1 MTATDSFGRPFLI
14 SKAQDVI
21 AFKGLTTHSLR
32 ANLDRVAQRISCKNH
47 LAFPAYAAWGVRSQE
62 GQAEP
67 VALLLASVQ
76 NECNGEIIRLVIDSL
91 AVRKSWQGNGIAS
104 NLVNTATRW
113 ARKHNIHQVNLV
125 MPLGQLSTTALYR
138 ITKEESGWKDYP
150 GKTMVTLSDP
160 MKVGALLFRL
170 DRMAKRQKRIW
181 GWEIGPYP
189 EGTNT
194 ELKERI
200 DAVENNEIQKPY
212 DPRHPFEIGI
222 HSTKYSRILIAEGK
236 IIGWLVANQISTD
249 LLRYAK
255 AWVDPGWEKSG
266 GLLAMVADVMHSAHF
281 AGIDLQNINQRV
293 AQPIAKG
300 CFAFH
305 PDHINMPRM
314 SERHFRPASDQWVET
329 RIRSFQLSDKK

>member
-1 MTATDSFGRPFLI
+1 MADDEIHWFSIINSMMIVLFLSVMTALI
-14 SKAQDVI
+14 M
-21 AFKGLTTHSLR
+21 LR
-32 ANLDRVAQRISCKNH
+32 TLHRDITVYNQL
-47 LAFPAYAAWGVRSQE
+47 E
-62 GQAEP
+62 TAEET
-67 VALLLASVQ
+67 Q
-76 NECNGEIIRLVIDSL
+76 
-91 AVRKSWQGNGIAS
+91 
-104 NLVNTATRW
+104 
-113 ARKHNIHQVNLV
+113 
-125 MPLGQLSTTALYR
+125 
-138 ITKEESGWKDYP
+138 EESGWKDYP
-150 GKTMVTLSDP
+150 GKTIVTLSDP

-212 DPRHPFEIGI
+212 DPRHPFEVGI
-222 HSTKYSRILIAEGK
+222 HSTKHSRILIAEGK

-314 SERHFRPASDQWVET
+314 SERHFRPVSDQWVET
-329 RIRSFQLSDKK
+329 RIRSFQLSDIK